1 MFKNF
6 KKLSSLTDLS
16 KWKLDKLE
24 EIGNMFEGYDSLNE
38 KPNIFNYKENNSN
51 NISSNDESS
60 NDKKK

>member
-38 KPNIFNYKENNSN
+38 KPNIFNFK
-51 NISSNDESS
+51 
-60 NDKKK
+60 